1 MPDDVLARKRSRA
14 LGAYDTQ
21 TLFESA
27 RTAQGFLPIPVPSEL
42 LRRVVELAQWGPTSN
57 NSLPMRVIFATSPE
71 AKAQLAP
78 ALSEGNLAKMLAAP
92 VTAIVAADMA
102 FYEHFPARFT
112 SAESFR
118 KRYSV
123 EGGADAARTFATQ
136 NATLQGAYLMLAARA
151 CGLDVGPMGGFDRT
165 IVDRDFFDGTS
176 LASLWLCNIGYAD
189 DSAARPRGPRLTADE
204 VASFR

>member
-1 MPDDVLARKRSRA
+1 MRDDVLARKRSRA
-14 LGAYDTQ
+14 LAAYDMH

-27 RTAQGFLPIPVPSEL
+27 RTAQGFLPIPVPRDL
-42 LRRVVELAQWGPTSN
+42 LQRVVELAQWGPTAN

-78 ALSEGNLAKMLAAP
+78 ALSEGNLAKTLAAP
-92 VTAIVAADMA
+92 ATAIVAVDVA
-102 FYEHFPARFT
+102 FYEHFPERFS
-112 SAESFR
+112 SADSFR
-118 KRYSV
+118 KRYSG
-123 EGGADAARTFATQ
+123 EGGADVARAFATQ

-151 CGLDVGPMGGFDRT
+151 VGLDVGPMGGFDRT
-165 IVDRDFFDGTS
+165 IVDREFLGGTT

-189 DSAARPRGPRLTADE
+189 DRAARPRGPRLMVDE